1 MILEIQICLCTN
13 MNSDLID
20 AEVIDDQAGLL
31 SIVKELGKSDIYAID
46 TEFHREKTYFA
57 KLALIQLRWSDRLV
71 IIDPLNL
78 DLSVLSKIF
87 LSNST
92 AVFHAGSQDLEVLH
106 RATGAVPTSI
116 FDTQIAAGFLGMR
129 TPSLASLHEN
139 LLGLK
144 LTKGDRLTDWLQR
157 PLTESQL
164 RYAASDVRHLLD
176 LYQVLTQRLIEL
188 KRHEWAKAE
197 FATFLEKR
205 QKLIDPK
212 DAWQR
217 IKEAKH
223 LNKQARGVAQA
234 LAEWR
239 ELAAQKN
246 DIPNRYIMSD
256 LALVGIAQRK
266 PTKLSDLKNIRGF
279 DSAQY
284 QKEKGQH
291 LLKIVEK
298 GLKAD
303 PIPSFKNRKKS
314 LPPDMRPAVT
324 LLSAWL
330 AQFATDKNIDPAL
343 LGSRSDIEDLL
354 RGESTCRLKEG
365 WRHQEIGEQV
375 DNLLQGKCSLSF
387 DDGRLIIES
396 RGTLP

>member
-1 MILEIQICLCTN
+1 MDSE
-13 MNSDLID
+13 LID
-20 AEVIDDQAGLL
+20 TEVVDDQAGLI
-31 SIVKELGKSDIYAID
+31 SIVEELSNSDIYAID

-57 KLALIQLRWSDRLV
+57 KLALIQLRWSDRLA

-87 LSNST
+87 HSNSV
-92 AVFHAGSQDLEVLH
+92 AVFHAGSQDLEILH
-106 RATGAVPTSI
+106 RAAGAVPRSV

-129 TPSLASLHEN
+129 TPSLSSLHEN
-139 LLGLK
+139 LLGVK

-157 PLTESQL
+157 PLKESQL
-164 RYAASDVRHLLD
+164 QYAASDVRYLLE
-176 LYQVLTQRLIEL
+176 LHQVLTERLIKL
-188 KRHEWAKAE
+188 KRYEWAEAE
-197 FATFLEKR
+197 FVTFLEKR

-279 DSAQY
+279 DYAQY

-303 PIPSFKNRKKS
+303 PVPSLKSRKKS
-314 LPPDMRPAVT
+314 LPPEMRPAVT

-330 AQFATDKNIDPAL
+330 SQFATDQNIDPAL
-343 LGSRSDIEDLL
+343 LGSRSDIEELL
-354 RGESTCRLKEG
+354 RGESDSRLQVG
-365 WRHQEIGEQV
+365 WRHEEVGEQV
-375 DNLLQGKCSLSF
+375 DNLLKGKSSLSF
-387 DDGRLIIES
+387 ENGRLVIES
-396 RGTLP
+396 RGTLA

>member
-1 MILEIQICLCTN
+1 MDSE
-13 MNSDLID
+13 LID
-20 AEVIDDQAGLL
+20 TEVVDDQAGLI
-31 SIVKELGKSDIYAID
+31 SIVEELSNSDIYAID

-57 KLALIQLRWSDRLV
+57 KLALIQLRWSDRLA

-87 LSNST
+87 HSNSV
-92 AVFHAGSQDLEVLH
+92 AVFHAGSQDLEILH
-106 RATGAVPTSI
+106 RAAGAVPRSI

-129 TPSLASLHEN
+129 TPSLSSLHEN

-157 PLTESQL
+157 PLKESQL
-164 RYAASDVRHLLD
+164 QYAASDVRYLLE
-176 LYQVLTQRLIEL
+176 LHQVLTERLVKL
-188 KRHEWAKAE
+188 KRYEWAEAE
-197 FATFLEKR
+197 FVTFLEKR

-246 DIPNRYIMSD
+246 DIPIRYIMSD

-279 DSAQY
+279 DYAQY

-303 PIPSFKNRKKS
+303 PVPSLKSQKKS
-314 LPPDMRPAVT
+314 LPPEMRPAVT

-330 AQFATDKNIDPAL
+330 SQFATDQNIDPAL
-343 LGSRSDIEDLL
+343 LGSRSDIEELL
-354 RGESTCRLKEG
+354 RGESESRLQVG
-365 WRHQEIGEQV
+365 WRHEEVGEQV
-375 DNLLQGKCSLSF
+375 DNLLKGKSSLSF
-387 DDGRLIIES
+387 ENGRLVIES
-396 RGTLP
+396 RGTLA

>member
-1 MILEIQICLCTN
+1 MDSE
-13 MNSDLID
+13 LID
-20 AEVIDDQAGLL
+20 TEVVDDQAGLI
-31 SIVKELGKSDIYAID
+31 SIVEGLSNSDIYAID

-57 KLALIQLRWSDRLV
+57 KLALIQLRWSDRLA

-87 LSNST
+87 HSNSV
-92 AVFHAGSQDLEVLH
+92 AVFHAGSQDLEILH
-106 RATGAVPTSI
+106 RAAGAVPRSI

-129 TPSLASLHEN
+129 TPSLSSLHEN

-157 PLTESQL
+157 PLKESQL
-164 RYAASDVRHLLD
+164 QYAASDVRYLLE
-176 LYQVLTQRLIEL
+176 LHQVLTERLIKL
-188 KRHEWAKAE
+188 KRYEWAEAE
-197 FATFLEKR
+197 FVTFLEKR

-246 DIPNRYIMSD
+246 DIPIRYIMSD

-279 DSAQY
+279 DDAQY

-303 PIPSFKNRKKS
+303 PVPSLKSRKKS
-314 LPPDMRPAVT
+314 LPPEMRPAVT

-330 AQFATDKNIDPAL
+330 SQFATDQNIDPAL
-343 LGSRSDIEDLL
+343 LGSRSDIEELL
-354 RGESTCRLKEG
+354 RGESDSRLQVG
-365 WRHQEIGEQV
+365 WRHEEVGEQV
-375 DNLLQGKCSLSF
+375 DNLLKGKSSLSF
-387 DDGRLIIES
+387 ENGRLVIES
-396 RGTLP
+396 RGTLA

>member
-1 MILEIQICLCTN
+1 MDSE
-13 MNSDLID
+13 LID
-20 AEVIDDQAGLL
+20 TEVVDDQAGLI
-31 SIVKELGKSDIYAID
+31 SIVEGLSNSDIYAID

-57 KLALIQLRWSDRLV
+57 KLALIQLRWSDRLA

-87 LSNST
+87 HSNSV
-92 AVFHAGSQDLEVLH
+92 AVFHAGSQDLEILH
-106 RATGAVPTSI
+106 RATGAVPRSI

-129 TPSLASLHEN
+129 TPSLSSLHEN

-157 PLTESQL
+157 PLKESQL
-164 RYAASDVRHLLD
+164 QYAASDVRHLLE
-176 LYQVLTQRLIEL
+176 LHQVLTERLIKL
-188 KRHEWAKAE
+188 KRYEWAEAE
-197 FATFLEKR
+197 FVTFLEKR

-246 DIPNRYIMSD
+246 DIPIRYIMSD

-279 DSAQY
+279 DYAQY

-291 LLKIVEK
+291 ILKIVEK

-303 PIPSFKNRKKS
+303 PVPSLKSRKKS
-314 LPPDMRPAVT
+314 LPPEMRPAVT

-330 AQFATDKNIDPAL
+330 SQFATDQNIDPAL
-343 LGSRSDIEDLL
+343 LGSRSDIEELL
-354 RGESTCRLKEG
+354 RGESDSRLQVG
-365 WRHQEIGEQV
+365 WRHEEVGEQV
-375 DNLLQGKCSLSF
+375 DNLLKGKSSLSF
-387 DDGRLIIES
+387 ENGRLVIES
-396 RGTLP
+396 RGTLA

>member
-1 MILEIQICLCTN
+1 ME
-13 MNSDLID
+13 SELID
-20 AEVIDDQAGLL
+20 TEVVDDQAGLI
-31 SIVKELGKSDIYAID
+31 SIVKELSNSDIYAID

-57 KLALIQLRWSDRLV
+57 KLALIQLRWSDRLA

-87 LSNST
+87 HSNSV
-92 AVFHAGSQDLEVLH
+92 AVFHAGSQDLEILH
-106 RATGAVPTSI
+106 RAAGAVPRSI

-129 TPSLASLHEN
+129 TPSLSSLHET

-157 PLTESQL
+157 PLKESQL
-164 RYAASDVRHLLD
+164 QYAASDVRYLLE
-176 LYQVLTQRLIEL
+176 LHQVLTERLIKL
-188 KRHEWAKAE
+188 KRYEWAEAE
-197 FATFLEKR
+197 FVTFLEKR

-246 DIPNRYIMSD
+246 DIPIRYIMSD

-279 DSAQY
+279 DYAQY

-303 PIPSFKNRKKS
+303 PVPSLKSRKKS
-314 LPPDMRPAVT
+314 LPPEMRPAVT

-330 AQFATDKNIDPAL
+330 SQFATDQNIDPAL
-343 LGSRSDIEDLL
+343 LGSRSDIEELL
-354 RGESTCRLKEG
+354 RGESDSRLQVG
-365 WRHQEIGEQV
+365 WRHEEVGEQV
-375 DNLLQGKCSLSF
+375 DNLLKGKSSLSF
-387 DDGRLIIES
+387 ENGRLVIES
-396 RGTLP
+396 RGTLA

>member
-1 MILEIQICLCTN
+1 MDSE
-13 MNSDLID
+13 LID
-20 AEVIDDQAGLL
+20 TEVVDDQAGLI
-31 SIVKELGKSDIYAID
+31 SIVEGLSNSDIYAID

-57 KLALIQLRWSDRLV
+57 KLALIQLRWSDRLA

-87 LSNST
+87 HSNSV
-92 AVFHAGSQDLEVLH
+92 AVFHAGSQDLEILH
-106 RATGAVPTSI
+106 RAAGAVPRSI

-129 TPSLASLHEN
+129 TPSLSSLHEN

-157 PLTESQL
+157 PLKESQL
-164 RYAASDVRHLLD
+164 QYAASDVRYLLE
-176 LYQVLTQRLIEL
+176 LHQVLTERLIKF
-188 KRHEWAKAE
+188 KRYEWAEAE
-197 FATFLEKR
+197 FVTFLEKR

-246 DIPNRYIMSD
+246 DIPIRYIMSD

-279 DSAQY
+279 DYAQY

-291 LLKIVEK
+291 LLKIVEM
-298 GLKAD
+298 GLKAE
-303 PIPSFKNRKKS
+303 PVPSLKSRKKS
-314 LPPDMRPAVT
+314 LPPEMRPAVT

-330 AQFATDKNIDPAL
+330 SQFATDQNIDPAL
-343 LGSRSDIEDLL
+343 LGSRSDIEELL
-354 RGESTCRLKEG
+354 RGESDSRLQVG
-365 WRHQEIGEQV
+365 WRHEEVGEQV
-375 DNLLQGKCSLSF
+375 DNLLKGKSSLSF
-387 DDGRLIIES
+387 ENGRLMIES
-396 RGTLP
+396 RGTLA

>member
-1 MILEIQICLCTN
+1 MDSE
-13 MNSDLID
+13 LID
-20 AEVIDDQAGLL
+20 TEVVDDQAGLI
-31 SIVKELGKSDIYAID
+31 SIVEGLSNSDIYAID
-46 TEFHREKTYFA
+46 TEFHREKTYYA
-57 KLALIQLRWSDRLV
+57 KLALIQLRWSDRLA

-87 LSNST
+87 HSNSV
-92 AVFHAGSQDLEVLH
+92 AVFHAGSQDLEILH
-106 RATGAVPTSI
+106 RATGAVPRSI

-129 TPSLASLHEN
+129 TPSLSSLHEN
-139 LLGLK
+139 LLGVK

-157 PLTESQL
+157 PLKESQL
-164 RYAASDVRHLLD
+164 QYAASDVRYLLE
-176 LYQVLTQRLIEL
+176 LHQVLTERLIKL
-188 KRHEWAKAE
+188 KRYEWAEAE
-197 FATFLEKR
+197 FVTFLEKR

-246 DIPNRYIMSD
+246 DIPIRYIMSD

-279 DSAQY
+279 DYAQY

-303 PIPSFKNRKKS
+303 PVPSLKSRKKS
-314 LPPDMRPAVT
+314 LPPEMRPAVT

-330 AQFATDKNIDPAL
+330 SQFATDQNIDPAL
-343 LGSRSDIEDLL
+343 LGSRSDIEELL
-354 RGESTCRLKEG
+354 RGESDSRLQVG
-365 WRHQEIGEQV
+365 WRHEEVGEQV
-375 DNLLQGKCSLSF
+375 DNLLKGKSSLSF
-387 DDGRLIIES
+387 ENGRLVIES
-396 RGTLP
+396 RGTLA

>member
-1 MILEIQICLCTN
+1 MDSE
-13 MNSDLID
+13 LID
-20 AEVIDDQAGLL
+20 TEVVDDQAGLI
-31 SIVKELGKSDIYAID
+31 SIVEELSNSDIYAID

-57 KLALIQLRWSDRLV
+57 KLALIQLRWSDRLA

-87 LSNST
+87 HSNSV
-92 AVFHAGSQDLEVLH
+92 AVFHAGSQDLEILH
-106 RATGAVPTSI
+106 RAAGAVPRSI

-129 TPSLASLHEN
+129 TPSLSSLHEN

-144 LTKGDRLTDWLQR
+144 LTKGDRLTDWFQR
-157 PLTESQL
+157 PLKESQL
-164 RYAASDVRHLLD
+164 QYAASDVRYLLE
-176 LYQVLTQRLIEL
+176 LHQVLTERLIKL
-188 KRHEWAKAE
+188 KRYEWAEAE
-197 FATFLEKR
+197 FVTFLEKR

-246 DIPNRYIMSD
+246 DIPIRYIMSD

-279 DSAQY
+279 DYAQY

-303 PIPSFKNRKKS
+303 PVPSLKSRKKS
-314 LPPDMRPAVT
+314 LPPEMRPAVT

-330 AQFATDKNIDPAL
+330 SQFATDQNIDPAL
-343 LGSRSDIEDLL
+343 LGSRSDIEELL
-354 RGESTCRLKEG
+354 RGESDSRLQVG
-365 WRHQEIGEQV
+365 WRHEEVGEQV
-375 DNLLQGKCSLSF
+375 DNLLKGKSSLSF
-387 DDGRLIIES
+387 ENGRLVIES
-396 RGTLP
+396 RGTLA

>member
-1 MILEIQICLCTN
+1 MDSE
-13 MNSDLID
+13 LID
-20 AEVIDDQAGLL
+20 TEVVDDQAGLI
-31 SIVKELGKSDIYAID
+31 SIVEGLSNSDIYAID

-57 KLALIQLRWSDRLV
+57 KLALIQLRWSDRLA

-87 LSNST
+87 HSNSV
-92 AVFHAGSQDLEVLH
+92 AVFHAGSQDLEILH
-106 RATGAVPTSI
+106 RAAGAVPRSI

-129 TPSLASLHEN
+129 TPSLSSLHEN

-157 PLTESQL
+157 PLKESQL
-164 RYAASDVRHLLD
+164 QYAASDVRHLLE
-176 LYQVLTQRLIEL
+176 LHQVLTERLIKL
-188 KRHEWAKAE
+188 KRYEWAEAE
-197 FATFLEKR
+197 FVTFLEKR

-246 DIPNRYIMSD
+246 DIPIRYIMSD

-279 DSAQY
+279 DYAQY

-303 PIPSFKNRKKS
+303 PVPSLKSRKKS
-314 LPPDMRPAVT
+314 LPPEMRPAVT

-330 AQFATDKNIDPAL
+330 SQFATDQNIDPAL
-343 LGSRSDIEDLL
+343 LGSRSDIEELL
-354 RGESTCRLKEG
+354 RGESDSRLQVG
-365 WRHQEIGEQV
+365 WRHEEVGEQV
-375 DNLLQGKCSLSF
+375 DNLLKGKSSLSF
-387 DDGRLIIES
+387 ENGRLVIES
-396 RGTLP
+396 RGTLA

>member
-1 MILEIQICLCTN
+1 MDSE
-13 MNSDLID
+13 LID
-20 AEVIDDQAGLL
+20 TEVVDDQAGLI
-31 SIVKELGKSDIYAID
+31 SIVEELSNSDIYAID

-57 KLALIQLRWSDRLV
+57 KLALIQLRWSDRLA

-87 LSNST
+87 HSNSV
-92 AVFHAGSQDLEVLH
+92 AVFHAGSQDLEILH
-106 RATGAVPTSI
+106 RAAGAVPRSI

-129 TPSLASLHEN
+129 TPSLSSLHEN

-157 PLTESQL
+157 PLKESQL
-164 RYAASDVRHLLD
+164 QYAASDVRYLLE
-176 LYQVLTQRLIEL
+176 LHQVLTERLVKL
-188 KRHEWAKAE
+188 KRYEWAEAE
-197 FATFLEKR
+197 FVTFLEKR

-246 DIPNRYIMSD
+246 DIPIRYIMSD

-279 DSAQY
+279 DYAQY

-303 PIPSFKNRKKS
+303 PVPSLKSQKKS
-314 LPPDMRPAVT
+314 LPPEMRPAVT

-330 AQFATDKNIDPAL
+330 SQFATDQNIDPAL
-343 LGSRSDIEDLL
+343 LGSRSDIEELL
-354 RGESTCRLKEG
+354 RGESDSRLQVG
-365 WRHQEIGEQV
+365 WRHEEVGEQV
-375 DNLLQGKCSLSF
+375 DNLLKGKSSLSF
-387 DDGRLIIES
+387 ENGRLVIES
-396 RGTLP
+396 RGTLA

>member
-1 MILEIQICLCTN
+1 MDSE
-13 MNSDLID
+13 LID
-20 AEVIDDQAGLL
+20 TEVVDDQAGLI
-31 SIVKELGKSDIYAID
+31 SIVEGLSNSDIYAID

-57 KLALIQLRWSDRLV
+57 KLALIQLRWSDRLA

-87 LSNST
+87 HSNSV
-92 AVFHAGSQDLEVLH
+92 AVFHAGSQDLEILH
-106 RATGAVPTSI
+106 RAAGAVPRSI

-129 TPSLASLHEN
+129 TPSLSSLHEN

-157 PLTESQL
+157 PLKESQL
-164 RYAASDVRHLLD
+164 QYAASDVRHLLE
-176 LYQVLTQRLIEL
+176 LHQVLTERLIKL
-188 KRHEWAKAE
+188 KRYEWAEAE
-197 FATFLEKR
+197 FITFLEKR

-279 DSAQY
+279 DYAQY

-303 PIPSFKNRKKS
+303 PVPSLKSRKKS
-314 LPPDMRPAVT
+314 LPPEMRPAVT

-330 AQFATDKNIDPAL
+330 SQFATDQNIDPAL
-343 LGSRSDIEDLL
+343 LGSRSDIEELL
-354 RGESTCRLKEG
+354 RGESDSRLQVG
-365 WRHQEIGEQV
+365 WRHEEVGEQV
-375 DNLLQGKCSLSF
+375 DNLLKGKSSLSF
-387 DDGRLIIES
+387 ENGRLVIES
-396 RGTLP
+396 RGTLA

>member
-1 MILEIQICLCTN
+1 MDSE
-13 MNSDLID
+13 LID
-20 AEVIDDQAGLL
+20 TEVVDDQAGLI
-31 SIVKELGKSDIYAID
+31 SIVEELSNSDIYAID

-57 KLALIQLRWSDRLV
+57 KLALIQLRWSDRLA

-87 LSNST
+87 HSNSV
-92 AVFHAGSQDLEVLH
+92 AVFHAGSQDLEILH
-106 RATGAVPTSI
+106 RAAGAVPRSI

-129 TPSLASLHEN
+129 TPSLSSLHEN

-157 PLTESQL
+157 PLKESQL
-164 RYAASDVRHLLD
+164 QYAASDVRYLLE
-176 LYQVLTQRLIEL
+176 LHQVLTERLIKL
-188 KRHEWAKAE
+188 KRYEWAEAE
-197 FATFLEKR
+197 FVTFLEKR

-223 LNKQARGVAQA
+223 LNKKARGVAQA

-246 DIPNRYIMSD
+246 DIPIRYIMSD

-279 DSAQY
+279 DYAQY

-303 PIPSFKNRKKS
+303 PVPSLKSRKKS
-314 LPPDMRPAVT
+314 LPPEMRPAVT

-330 AQFATDKNIDPAL
+330 SQFATDQNIDPAL
-343 LGSRSDIEDLL
+343 LGSRSDIEELL
-354 RGESTCRLKEG
+354 RGESDSRLQVG
-365 WRHQEIGEQV
+365 WRHEEVGEQV
-375 DNLLQGKCSLSF
+375 DNLLKGKSSLSF
-387 DDGRLIIES
+387 ENGRLVIES
-396 RGTLP
+396 RGTLA

>member
-1 MILEIQICLCTN
+1 MDSE
-13 MNSDLID
+13 LID
-20 AEVIDDQAGLL
+20 TEVVDDQAGLI
-31 SIVKELGKSDIYAID
+31 SIVEELSNSDIYAID

-57 KLALIQLRWSDRLV
+57 KLALIQLRWSDRLA

-78 DLSVLSKIF
+78 DLSVLSKVF
-87 LSNST
+87 HSNSV
-92 AVFHAGSQDLEVLH
+92 AVFHAGSQDLEILH
-106 RATGAVPTSI
+106 RAAGAVPRSI

-129 TPSLASLHEN
+129 TPSLSSLHEN

-157 PLTESQL
+157 PLKESQL
-164 RYAASDVRHLLD
+164 QYAASDVRYLLE
-176 LYQVLTQRLIEL
+176 LHQVLTERLIKL
-188 KRHEWAKAE
+188 KRYEWAEAE
-197 FATFLEKR
+197 FVTFLEKR

-246 DIPNRYIMSD
+246 DIPIRYIMSD

-279 DSAQY
+279 DYAQY

-303 PIPSFKNRKKS
+303 PVPSLKSRKKS
-314 LPPDMRPAVT
+314 LPPEMRPAVT

-330 AQFATDKNIDPAL
+330 SQFATDQNIDPAL
-343 LGSRSDIEDLL
+343 LGSRSDIEELL
-354 RGESTCRLKEG
+354 RGESDSRLQVG
-365 WRHQEIGEQV
+365 WRHEEVGEQV
-375 DNLLQGKCSLSF
+375 DNLLKGKSSLSF
-387 DDGRLIIES
+387 ENGRLVIES
-396 RGTLP
+396 RGTLA

>member
-1 MILEIQICLCTN
+1 MDSE
-13 MNSDLID
+13 LID
-20 AEVIDDQAGLL
+20 TEVVDDQAGLI
-31 SIVKELGKSDIYAID
+31 SIVEGLSNSDIYAID

-57 KLALIQLRWSDRLV
+57 KLALIQLRWSDRLA

-87 LSNST
+87 HSNSV
-92 AVFHAGSQDLEVLH
+92 AVFHAGSQDLEILH
-106 RATGAVPTSI
+106 RAAGAVPRSI

-129 TPSLASLHEN
+129 TPSLSSLHEN

-157 PLTESQL
+157 PLKESQL
-164 RYAASDVRHLLD
+164 QYAASDVRYLLE
-176 LYQVLTQRLIEL
+176 LHQVLTERLIKF
-188 KRHEWAKAE
+188 KRYEWAEAE
-197 FATFLEKR
+197 FVTFLEKR

-279 DSAQY
+279 DYAQY

-291 LLKIVEK
+291 LLKIVEM
-298 GLKAD
+298 GLKAE
-303 PIPSFKNRKKS
+303 PVPSLKSRKKS
-314 LPPDMRPAVT
+314 LPPEMRPAVT

-330 AQFATDKNIDPAL
+330 SQFATDQNIDPAL
-343 LGSRSDIEDLL
+343 LGSRSDIEELL
-354 RGESTCRLKEG
+354 RGESDSRLQVG
-365 WRHQEIGEQV
+365 WRHEEVGEQV
-375 DNLLQGKCSLSF
+375 DNLLKGKSSLSF
-387 DDGRLIIES
+387 ENGRLMIES
-396 RGTLP
+396 RGTLA

>member
-1 MILEIQICLCTN
+1 MDSE
-13 MNSDLID
+13 LID
-20 AEVIDDQAGLL
+20 TEVVDDQAGLI
-31 SIVKELGKSDIYAID
+31 SIVEELSNSDIYAID

-57 KLALIQLRWSDRLV
+57 KLALIQLRWSDRLA

-87 LSNST
+87 HSNSV
-92 AVFHAGSQDLEVLH
+92 AVFHAGSQDLEILH
-106 RATGAVPTSI
+106 RAAGAVPRSI

-129 TPSLASLHEN
+129 TPSLSSLHEN

-157 PLTESQL
+157 PLKESQL
-164 RYAASDVRHLLD
+164 QYAASDVRHLLE
-176 LYQVLTQRLIEL
+176 LHQVLTERLIKL
-188 KRHEWAKAE
+188 KRYEWAEAE
-197 FATFLEKR
+197 FVTFLEKR

-246 DIPNRYIMSD
+246 DIPIRYIMSD

-279 DSAQY
+279 DYAQY

-303 PIPSFKNRKKS
+303 PVPSLKSRKKS
-314 LPPDMRPAVT
+314 LPPEMRPAVT

-330 AQFATDKNIDPAL
+330 SQFATDQNIDPAL
-343 LGSRSDIEDLL
+343 LGSRSDIEELL
-354 RGESTCRLKEG
+354 RGESDSRLQVG
-365 WRHQEIGEQV
+365 WRHEEVGEQV
-375 DNLLQGKCSLSF
+375 DNLLQGKSSLSF
-387 DDGRLIIES
+387 ENGRLVIES
-396 RGTLP
+396 RGTLA

>member
-1 MILEIQICLCTN
+1 MDSE
-13 MNSDLID
+13 LID
-20 AEVIDDQAGLL
+20 TEVVDDQAGLI
-31 SIVKELGKSDIYAID
+31 SIVEELSNSDIYAID

-57 KLALIQLRWSDRLV
+57 KLALIQLRWSDRLA

-87 LSNST
+87 HSNSV
-92 AVFHAGSQDLEVLH
+92 AVFHAGSQDLEILH
-106 RATGAVPTSI
+106 RAAGAVPRSI

-129 TPSLASLHEN
+129 TPSLSSLHEN

-157 PLTESQL
+157 PLKESQL
-164 RYAASDVRHLLD
+164 QYAASDVRYLLE
-176 LYQVLTQRLIEL
+176 LHQVLTERLIKL
-188 KRHEWAKAE
+188 KRYEWAEAE
-197 FATFLEKR
+197 FVTFLEKR

-279 DSAQY
+279 DYAQY

-303 PIPSFKNRKKS
+303 PVPSLKSRKKS
-314 LPPDMRPAVT
+314 LAPEMRPAVT

-330 AQFATDKNIDPAL
+330 SQFATDQNIDPAL
-343 LGSRSDIEDLL
+343 LGSRSDIEELL
-354 RGESTCRLKEG
+354 RGESDSRLQVG
-365 WRHQEIGEQV
+365 WRHEEVGEQV
-375 DNLLQGKCSLSF
+375 DNLLKGKSSLSF
-387 DDGRLIIES
+387 ENGRLVIES
-396 RGTLP
+396 RGTLA

>member
-1 MILEIQICLCTN
+1 MDSE
-13 MNSDLID
+13 LID
-20 AEVIDDQAGLL
+20 TEVVDDQAGLI
-31 SIVKELGKSDIYAID
+31 SIVEELSNSDIYAID

-57 KLALIQLRWSDRLV
+57 KLALIQLRWSDRLA

-87 LSNST
+87 HSNSV
-92 AVFHAGSQDLEVLH
+92 AVFHAGSQDLEILH
-106 RATGAVPTSI
+106 RAAGAVPRSI

-129 TPSLASLHEN
+129 TPSLSSLHEN

-157 PLTESQL
+157 PLKESQL
-164 RYAASDVRHLLD
+164 QYAASDVRHLLE
-176 LYQVLTQRLIEL
+176 LHQVLTERLIKL
-188 KRHEWAKAE
+188 KRYEWAEAE
-197 FATFLEKR
+197 FVTFLEKR

-246 DIPNRYIMSD
+246 DIPIRYIMSD

-279 DSAQY
+279 DYAQY

-303 PIPSFKNRKKS
+303 PVPSLKSRKKS
-314 LPPDMRPAVT
+314 LPPEMRPAVT

-330 AQFATDKNIDPAL
+330 SQFATDQNIDPAL
-343 LGSRSDIEDLL
+343 LGSRSDIEELL
-354 RGESTCRLKEG
+354 RGESDSRLQVG
-365 WRHQEIGEQV
+365 WRHEEVGEQV
-375 DNLLQGKCSLSF
+375 DNLLKGKSSLSF
-387 DDGRLIIES
+387 ENGRLVIES
-396 RGTLP
+396 RGTLA

>member
-1 MILEIQICLCTN
+1 MDSE
-13 MNSDLID
+13 LID
-20 AEVIDDQAGLL
+20 TEVVDDQAGLI
-31 SIVKELGKSDIYAID
+31 SIVEELSNSDIYAID

-57 KLALIQLRWSDRLV
+57 KLALIQLRWNDRLA

-87 LSNST
+87 HSNSV
-92 AVFHAGSQDLEVLH
+92 AVFHAGSQDLEILH
-106 RATGAVPTSI
+106 RAAGAVPRSI

-129 TPSLASLHEN
+129 TPSLSSLHEN

-157 PLTESQL
+157 PLKESQL
-164 RYAASDVRHLLD
+164 QYAASDVRYLLE
-176 LYQVLTQRLIEL
+176 LHQVLTERLIKL
-188 KRHEWAKAE
+188 KRYEWAEAE
-197 FATFLEKR
+197 FVTFLEKR

-279 DSAQY
+279 DYAQY

-303 PIPSFKNRKKS
+303 PVPSLKSRKKS
-314 LPPDMRPAVT
+314 LPPEMRPAVT

-330 AQFATDKNIDPAL
+330 SQFATDQNIDPAL
-343 LGSRSDIEDLL
+343 LGSRSDIEELL
-354 RGESTCRLKEG
+354 RGESDSRLQVG
-365 WRHQEIGEQV
+365 WRHEEVGEQV
-375 DNLLQGKCSLSF
+375 DNLLKGKSSLSF
-387 DDGRLIIES
+387 ENGRLVIES
-396 RGTLP
+396 RGTLA

>member
-1 MILEIQICLCTN
+1 MDSE
-13 MNSDLID
+13 LID
-20 AEVIDDQAGLL
+20 TEVVDDQAGLI
-31 SIVKELGKSDIYAID
+31 SIVKELSNSDIYAID

-57 KLALIQLRWSDRLV
+57 KLALIQLRWSDRLA

-87 LSNST
+87 HSNT
-92 AVFHAGSQDLEVLH
+92 VAVFHAGSQDLEILH
-106 RATGAVPTSI
+106 RAAGAVPRSI

-129 TPSLASLHEN
+129 TPSLSSLHEN
-139 LLGLK
+139 LLGVK

-157 PLTESQL
+157 PLKESQL
-164 RYAASDVRHLLD
+164 QYAASDVRYLLE
-176 LYQVLTQRLIEL
+176 LHQVLTERLIKL
-188 KRHEWAKAE
+188 KRHEWAEAE
-197 FATFLEKR
+197 FVTFLEKR

-279 DSAQY
+279 DYAQY

-303 PIPSFKNRKKS
+303 PVPSLKSRKKS
-314 LPPDMRPAVT
+314 LPPEMRPAVT

-330 AQFATDKNIDPAL
+330 SQFATDQNIDPAL
-343 LGSRSDIEDLL
+343 LGSRSDIEELL
-354 RGESTCRLKEG
+354 RGESDSRLQVG
-365 WRHQEIGEQV
+365 WRHEEVGEQV
-375 DNLLQGKCSLSF
+375 DNLLKGKSSLSF
-387 DDGRLIIES
+387 ENGRLVIES
-396 RGTLP
+396 RGTLA

>member
-1 MILEIQICLCTN
+1 M
-13 MNSDLID
+13 
-20 AEVIDDQAGLL
+20 A
-31 SIVKELGKSDIYAID
+31 
-46 TEFHREKTYFA
+46 
-57 KLALIQLRWSDRLV
+57 

-87 LSNST
+87 HSNSV
-92 AVFHAGSQDLEVLH
+92 AVFHAGSQDLEILH
-106 RATGAVPTSI
+106 RAAGAVPRSI

-129 TPSLASLHEN
+129 TPSLSSLHEN

-157 PLTESQL
+157 PLKESQL
-164 RYAASDVRHLLD
+164 QYAASDVRYLLE
-176 LYQVLTQRLIEL
+176 LHQVLTERLIKL
-188 KRHEWAKAE
+188 KRYEWAEAE
-197 FATFLEKR
+197 FVTFLEKR

-279 DSAQY
+279 DYAQY

-303 PIPSFKNRKKS
+303 PAPSLKSRKKS
-314 LPPDMRPAVT
+314 LAPEMRPAVT

-330 AQFATDKNIDPAL
+330 AQFATDQNIDPAL
-343 LGSRSDIEDLL
+343 LGSRSDIEELL
-354 RGESTCRLKEG
+354 RGESDSRLQVG
-365 WRHQEIGEQV
+365 WRHEEVGEQV
-375 DNLLQGKCSLSF
+375 DNLLKGKSSLSF
-387 DDGRLIIES
+387 ENGRLVIES
-396 RGTLP
+396 RGTLA

>member
-1 MILEIQICLCTN
+1 
-13 MNSDLID
+13 
-20 AEVIDDQAGLL
+20 
-31 SIVKELGKSDIYAID
+31 
-46 TEFHREKTYFA
+46 
-57 KLALIQLRWSDRLV
+57 
-71 IIDPLNL
+71 
-78 DLSVLSKIF
+78 
-87 LSNST
+87 
-92 AVFHAGSQDLEVLH
+92 AGSQDLEILH
-106 RATGAVPTSI
+106 RAAGAVPRSI

-129 TPSLASLHEN
+129 TPSLSSLHEN
-139 LLGLK
+139 LLGVK

-157 PLTESQL
+157 PLKESQL
-164 RYAASDVRHLLD
+164 QYAASDVRYLLE
-176 LYQVLTQRLIEL
+176 LHQVLTERLIKL
-188 KRHEWAKAE
+188 KRYEWAEAE
-197 FATFLEKR
+197 FITFLEKR

-279 DSAQY
+279 DYAQY

-303 PIPSFKNRKKS
+303 PVPSLKSRKKS
-314 LPPDMRPAVT
+314 LPPEMRPAIT

-330 AQFATDKNIDPAL
+330 AQFATDQNIDPAL
-343 LGSRSDIEDLL
+343 LGSRSDIEELL
-354 RGESTCRLKEG
+354 RGESDSRLQVG
-365 WRHQEIGEQV
+365 WRHEEVGEQV
-375 DNLLQGKCSLSF
+375 DNLLQGKSSLSF
-387 DDGRLIIES
+387 ENGRLVIES
-396 RGTLP
+396 RGTHA

>member
-1 MILEIQICLCTN
+1 MDSE
-13 MNSDLID
+13 LID
-20 AEVIDDQAGLL
+20 TEVVDDQAGLI
-31 SIVKELGKSDIYAID
+31 SIVEELSNSDIYAID

-57 KLALIQLRWSDRLV
+57 KLALIQLRWSDRLA

-87 LSNST
+87 HSNSV
-92 AVFHAGSQDLEVLH
+92 AVFHAGSQDLEILH
-106 RATGAVPTSI
+106 RAAGAVPRSI

-129 TPSLASLHEN
+129 TPSLSSLHEN

-157 PLTESQL
+157 PLKESQL
-164 RYAASDVRHLLD
+164 QYAASDVRHLLE
-176 LYQVLTQRLIEL
+176 LHQVLTERLIKL
-188 KRHEWAKAE
+188 KRYEWAEAE
-197 FATFLEKR
+197 FITFLEKR

-246 DIPNRYIMSD
+246 DIPIRYIMSD

-279 DSAQY
+279 DYAQY

-303 PIPSFKNRKKS
+303 PVPSLKSRKKS
-314 LPPDMRPAVT
+314 LPPEMRPAVT

-330 AQFATDKNIDPAL
+330 SQFATDQNIDPAL
-343 LGSRSDIEDLL
+343 LGSRSDIEELL
-354 RGESTCRLKEG
+354 RGESDSRLQVG
-365 WRHQEIGEQV
+365 WRHEEVGEQV
-375 DNLLQGKCSLSF
+375 DNLLKGKSSLSF
-387 DDGRLIIES
+387 ENGRLVIES
-396 RGTLP
+396 RGTLA

>member
-1 MILEIQICLCTN
+1 MD
-13 MNSDLID
+13 SKLID
-20 AEVIDDQAGLL
+20 TEVVDDQAGLI
-31 SIVKELGKSDIYAID
+31 SIVKELSNSDIYAID

-57 KLALIQLRWSDRLV
+57 KLALIQLRWSDRLA

-87 LSNST
+87 HSNSV
-92 AVFHAGSQDLEVLH
+92 AVFHAGSQDLEILH
-106 RATGAVPTSI
+106 RAAGAVPRSI

-129 TPSLASLHEN
+129 TPSLSSLHEN

-157 PLTESQL
+157 PLKESQL
-164 RYAASDVRHLLD
+164 QYAASDVRYLLE
-176 LYQVLTQRLIEL
+176 LHQVLTERLIKL
-188 KRHEWAKAE
+188 KRYEWAEAE
-197 FATFLEKR
+197 FVTFLEKR

-246 DIPNRYIMSD
+246 DIPIRYIMSD

-279 DSAQY
+279 DYAQY

-303 PIPSFKNRKKS
+303 PVPSLKSRKKS
-314 LPPDMRPAVT
+314 LPPEMRPAVT

-330 AQFATDKNIDPAL
+330 SQFATDQNIDPAL
-343 LGSRSDIEDLL
+343 LGSRSDIEELL
-354 RGESTCRLKEG
+354 RGESDSRLQVG
-365 WRHQEIGEQV
+365 WRHEEVGEQV
-375 DNLLQGKCSLSF
+375 DNLLKGKSSLSF
-387 DDGRLIIES
+387 ENGRLVIES
-396 RGTLP
+396 RGTLA

>member
-1 MILEIQICLCTN
+1 MDSE
-13 MNSDLID
+13 LID
-20 AEVIDDQAGLL
+20 TEVIDDQAGLI
-31 SIVKELGKSDIYAID
+31 SIVEELSNSDIYAID

-57 KLALIQLRWSDRLV
+57 KLALIQLRWSDRLA

-87 LSNST
+87 HSNSV
-92 AVFHAGSQDLEVLH
+92 AVFHAGSQDLEILH
-106 RATGAVPTSI
+106 RAAGAVPRSI

-129 TPSLASLHEN
+129 TPSLSSLHEN

-157 PLTESQL
+157 PLKESQL
-164 RYAASDVRHLLD
+164 QYAASDVRYLLE
-176 LYQVLTQRLIEL
+176 LHQVLTERLIKL
-188 KRHEWAKAE
+188 KRYEWAEAE
-197 FATFLEKR
+197 FVTFLEKR

-279 DSAQY
+279 DYAQY

-303 PIPSFKNRKKS
+303 PVPSLKSRKKS
-314 LPPDMRPAVT
+314 LPPEMRPAVT

-330 AQFATDKNIDPAL
+330 SQFATDQNIDPAL
-343 LGSRSDIEDLL
+343 LGSRSDIEELL
-354 RGESTCRLKEG
+354 RGESDSRLQVG
-365 WRHQEIGEQV
+365 WRHEEVGEQV
-375 DNLLQGKCSLSF
+375 DNLLKGKSSLSF
-387 DDGRLIIES
+387 ENGRLVIES
-396 RGTLP
+396 RGTLA

>member
-1 MILEIQICLCTN
+1 
-13 MNSDLID
+13 MNSELID
-20 AEVIDDQAGLL
+20 TEVVDDQAGLI
-31 SIVKELGKSDIYAID
+31 SIVEELSNSDIYAID

-57 KLALIQLRWSDRLV
+57 KLALIQLRWSDRLA

-87 LSNST
+87 HSNSV
-92 AVFHAGSQDLEVLH
+92 AVFHAGSQDLEILH
-106 RATGAVPTSI
+106 RAAGAVPRSI

-129 TPSLASLHEN
+129 TPSLSSLHEN

-157 PLTESQL
+157 PLKESQL
-164 RYAASDVRHLLD
+164 QYAASDVRYLLE
-176 LYQVLTQRLIEL
+176 LHQVLTERLIKL
-188 KRHEWAKAE
+188 KRYEWAEAE
-197 FATFLEKR
+197 FVTFLEKR

-246 DIPNRYIMSD
+246 DIPIRYIMSD

-279 DSAQY
+279 DYAQY

-303 PIPSFKNRKKS
+303 PVPSLKSRKKS
-314 LPPDMRPAVT
+314 LPPEMRPAVT

-330 AQFATDKNIDPAL
+330 SQFATDQNIDPAL
-343 LGSRSDIEDLL
+343 LGSRSDIEELL
-354 RGESTCRLKEG
+354 RGESDSRLQVG
-365 WRHQEIGEQV
+365 WRHEEVGEQV
-375 DNLLQGKCSLSF
+375 DNLLKGKSSLSF
-387 DDGRLIIES
+387 ENGRLVIES
-396 RGTLP
+396 RGTLA

>member
-1 MILEIQICLCTN
+1 MDSE
-13 MNSDLID
+13 LID
-20 AEVIDDQAGLL
+20 TEVVDDQAGLI
-31 SIVKELGKSDIYAID
+31 SIVEELSNSDIYAID

-57 KLALIQLRWSDRLV
+57 KLALIQLRWSDRLA

-87 LSNST
+87 HSNSV
-92 AVFHAGSQDLEVLH
+92 AVFHAGSQDLEILH
-106 RATGAVPTSI
+106 RAAGAVPRSI
-116 FDTQIAAGFLGMR
+116 FDTEIAAGFLGMR
-129 TPSLASLHEN
+129 TPSLSSLHEN

-157 PLTESQL
+157 PLKESQL
-164 RYAASDVRHLLD
+164 QYAASDVRYLLE
-176 LYQVLTQRLIEL
+176 LHQVLTERLIKL
-188 KRHEWAKAE
+188 KRYEWAEAE
-197 FATFLEKR
+197 FVTFLEKR

-246 DIPNRYIMSD
+246 DIPIRYIMSD

-279 DSAQY
+279 DYAQY

-303 PIPSFKNRKKS
+303 PVPSLKSRKKS
-314 LPPDMRPAVT
+314 LPPEMRPAVT

-330 AQFATDKNIDPAL
+330 SQFATDQNIDPAL
-343 LGSRSDIEDLL
+343 LGSRSDIEELL
-354 RGESTCRLKEG
+354 RGESDSRLQVG
-365 WRHQEIGEQV
+365 WRHEEVGEQV
-375 DNLLQGKCSLSF
+375 DNLLKGKSSLSF
-387 DDGRLIIES
+387 ENGRLVIES
-396 RGTLP
+396 RGTLA

>member
-1 MILEIQICLCTN
+1 MDSE
-13 MNSDLID
+13 LID
-20 AEVIDDQAGLL
+20 TEVVDDQAGLI
-31 SIVKELGKSDIYAID
+31 SIVEGLSNSDIYAID

-87 LSNST
+87 HSNSV
-92 AVFHAGSQDLEVLH
+92 AVLHAGSQDLEILH
-106 RATGAVPTSI
+106 RAAGAVPRSI

-129 TPSLASLHEN
+129 TPSLSSLHEN

-157 PLTESQL
+157 PLKESQL
-164 RYAASDVRHLLD
+164 QYAASDVRYLLE
-176 LYQVLTQRLIEL
+176 LHQVLTERLIKL
-188 KRHEWAKAE
+188 KRYEWAEAE
-197 FATFLEKR
+197 FVTFLEKR

-246 DIPNRYIMSD
+246 DIPIRYIMSD

-279 DSAQY
+279 DYAQY

-303 PIPSFKNRKKS
+303 PVPSLKSRKKS
-314 LPPDMRPAVT
+314 LPPEMRPAVT

-330 AQFATDKNIDPAL
+330 SQFATDQNIDPAL
-343 LGSRSDIEDLL
+343 LGSRSDIEELL
-354 RGESTCRLKEG
+354 RGESDSRLQVG
-365 WRHQEIGEQV
+365 WRHEEVGEQV
-375 DNLLQGKCSLSF
+375 DNLLKGKSSLSF
-387 DDGRLIIES
+387 ENGRLVIES
-396 RGTLP
+396 RGTLA

>member
-1 MILEIQICLCTN
+1 MDSE
-13 MNSDLID
+13 LID
-20 AEVIDDQAGLL
+20 TEVVDDQAGLI
-31 SIVKELGKSDIYAID
+31 SIVKELSNSDIYAID

-57 KLALIQLRWSDRLV
+57 KLALIQLRWGDRLA

-87 LSNST
+87 HSNSV
-92 AVFHAGSQDLEVLH
+92 AVFHAGSQDLEILH
-106 RATGAVPTSI
+106 RATGAVPRSI

-129 TPSLASLHEN
+129 TPSLSSLHEN
-139 LLGLK
+139 LLGVK

-157 PLTESQL
+157 PLKESQL
-164 RYAASDVRHLLD
+164 QYAASDVRYLLE
-176 LYQVLTQRLIEL
+176 LHQVLTERLIKL
-188 KRHEWAKAE
+188 KRYEWAEAE
-197 FATFLEKR
+197 FVTFLEKR

-279 DSAQY
+279 DYAQY

-303 PIPSFKNRKKS
+303 SVPSLKSRKKS
-314 LPPDMRPAVT
+314 LPPEMRPAVT

-330 AQFATDKNIDPAL
+330 AQFATDQNIDPAL
-343 LGSRSDIEDLL
+343 LGSRSDIEELL
-354 RGESTCRLKEG
+354 RGESDSRLQVG
-365 WRHQEIGEQV
+365 WRHEEVGEQV
-375 DNLLQGKCSLSF
+375 DNLLQGKSSLSF
-387 DDGRLIIES
+387 ENGRLVIES
-396 RGTLP
+396 RGTLA

>member
-1 MILEIQICLCTN
+1 MDSE
-13 MNSDLID
+13 LID
-20 AEVIDDQAGLL
+20 TEVVDDQAGLI
-31 SIVKELGKSDIYAID
+31 SIVEELSNSDIYAID

-57 KLALIQLRWSDRLV
+57 KLALIQLRWSDRLA

-87 LSNST
+87 HSNT
-92 AVFHAGSQDLEVLH
+92 VAVFHAGSQDLEILH
-106 RATGAVPTSI
+106 RAAGAVPRSI

-129 TPSLASLHEN
+129 TPSLSSLHEN

-157 PLTESQL
+157 PLKESQL
-164 RYAASDVRHLLD
+164 QYAASDVRYLLE
-176 LYQVLTQRLIEL
+176 LHQVLTERLVKL
-188 KRHEWAKAE
+188 KRYEWAEAE
-197 FATFLEKR
+197 FVTFLEKR

-246 DIPNRYIMSD
+246 DIPIRYIMSD

-279 DSAQY
+279 DYAQY

-303 PIPSFKNRKKS
+303 PVPSLKSRKKS
-314 LPPDMRPAVT
+314 LPPEMRPAVT

-330 AQFATDKNIDPAL
+330 SQFATDQNIDPAL
-343 LGSRSDIEDLL
+343 LGSRSDIEELL
-354 RGESTCRLKEG
+354 RGESDSRLQVG
-365 WRHQEIGEQV
+365 WRHEEVGEQV
-375 DNLLQGKCSLSF
+375 DNLLKGKSSLSF
-387 DDGRLIIES
+387 ENGRLVIES
-396 RGTLP
+396 RGTLA

>member
-1 MILEIQICLCTN
+1 MDSE
-13 MNSDLID
+13 LID
-20 AEVIDDQAGLL
+20 TEVVDDQAGLI
-31 SIVKELGKSDIYAID
+31 SIVEELSNSDIYAID

-57 KLALIQLRWSDRLV
+57 KLALIQLRWSDRLA

-87 LSNST
+87 HSNSV
-92 AVFHAGSQDLEVLH
+92 AVFHAGSQDLEILH
-106 RATGAVPTSI
+106 RAAGAVPRSI

-129 TPSLASLHEN
+129 TPSLSSLHEN

-157 PLTESQL
+157 PLKESQL
-164 RYAASDVRHLLD
+164 QYAASDVRYLLE
-176 LYQVLTQRLIEL
+176 LHQVLTERLIKL
-188 KRHEWAKAE
+188 KRYEWAEAE
-197 FATFLEKR
+197 FVTFLEKR

-223 LNKQARGVAQA
+223 LNKKARGVAQA

-279 DSAQY
+279 DYAQY

-303 PIPSFKNRKKS
+303 PVPSLKSRKKS
-314 LPPDMRPAVT
+314 LPPEMRPAVT

-330 AQFATDKNIDPAL
+330 SQFATDQNIDPAL
-343 LGSRSDIEDLL
+343 LGSRSDIEELL
-354 RGESTCRLKEG
+354 RGESDSRLQVG
-365 WRHQEIGEQV
+365 WRHEEVGEQV
-375 DNLLQGKCSLSF
+375 DNLLKGKSSLSF
-387 DDGRLIIES
+387 ENGRLVIES
-396 RGTLP
+396 RGTLA

>member
-1 MILEIQICLCTN
+1 MDSE
-13 MNSDLID
+13 LID
-20 AEVIDDQAGLL
+20 TEVVDDQAGLI
-31 SIVKELGKSDIYAID
+31 SIVEELSNSDIYAID

-57 KLALIQLRWSDRLV
+57 KLALIQLRWSDRLA

-87 LSNST
+87 HSNSV
-92 AVFHAGSQDLEVLH
+92 AVFHAGSQDLEILH
-106 RATGAVPTSI
+106 RAAGAVPRSI

-129 TPSLASLHEN
+129 TPSLSSLHEN

-157 PLTESQL
+157 PLKESQL
-164 RYAASDVRHLLD
+164 QYAASDVRYLLE
-176 LYQVLTQRLIEL
+176 LHQVLTERLIKL
-188 KRHEWAKAE
+188 KRYEWAEAE
-197 FATFLEKR
+197 FVTFLEKR

-246 DIPNRYIMSD
+246 DIPIRYIMSD

-279 DSAQY
+279 DYAQY

-303 PIPSFKNRKKS
+303 PVPSLKSRKKS
-314 LPPDMRPAVT
+314 LAPEMRPAVT

-330 AQFATDKNIDPAL
+330 SQFATDQNIDPAL
-343 LGSRSDIEDLL
+343 LGSRSDIEELL
-354 RGESTCRLKEG
+354 RGESDSRLQVG
-365 WRHQEIGEQV
+365 WRHEEVGEQV
-375 DNLLQGKCSLSF
+375 DNLLKGKSSLSF
-387 DDGRLIIES
+387 ENGRLVIES
-396 RGTLP
+396 RGTLA

>member
-1 MILEIQICLCTN
+1 MDSE
-13 MNSDLID
+13 LID
-20 AEVIDDQAGLL
+20 TEVVDDQAGLI
-31 SIVKELGKSDIYAID
+31 SIVEELSNSDIYAID

-57 KLALIQLRWSDRLV
+57 KLALIQLRWSDRLA

-87 LSNST
+87 HSNSV
-92 AVFHAGSQDLEVLH
+92 AVFHAGSQDLEILH
-106 RATGAVPTSI
+106 RAAGAVPRSI

-129 TPSLASLHEN
+129 TPSLSSLHES

-157 PLTESQL
+157 PLKESQL
-164 RYAASDVRHLLD
+164 QYAASDVRHLLE
-176 LYQVLTQRLIEL
+176 LHQVLTERLIKL
-188 KRHEWAKAE
+188 KRYEWAEAE
-197 FATFLEKR
+197 FVTFLEKR

-246 DIPNRYIMSD
+246 DIPIRYIMSD

-279 DSAQY
+279 DYAQY

-303 PIPSFKNRKKS
+303 PVPSLKSRKKS
-314 LPPDMRPAVT
+314 LPPEMRPAVT

-330 AQFATDKNIDPAL
+330 SQFATDQNIDPAL
-343 LGSRSDIEDLL
+343 LGSRSDIEELL
-354 RGESTCRLKEG
+354 RGESDSRLQVG
-365 WRHQEIGEQV
+365 WRHEEVGEQV
-375 DNLLQGKCSLSF
+375 DNLLKGKSSLSF
-387 DDGRLIIES
+387 ENGRLVIES
-396 RGTLP
+396 RGTLA